1 MDSWKADCMGGWSML
16 VPNGGEASSLEEEEE
31 GGGRADWE
39 ARGPRGSAGS
49 GRIPVELLKN
59 VGFRER
65 GKGVA

>member
-16 VPNGGEASSLEEEEE
+16 APKGGEASSLEEE
-31 GGGRADWE
+31 GGGSGDWE

-49 GRIPVELLKN
+49 GRIPVELLKK

-65 GKGVA
+65 GRGAA